1 MCCTKLLPC
10 RNFIAIK
17 TNKTVVVFLLLS
29 GGRMV
34 RTMYILLILF
44 FFFGTLELSSASAQT
59 ILVDSGHGERF
70 KIDDDGPLQLSRFAE
85 MLQATGAHVA
95 TLAAPISD
103 ASLAEADSLIISG
116 AFVPLKA
123 DEIEALVRF
132 LNRGGR
138 LAVMLHIAPPLVSLL
153 ERLKV
158 SYTNGV
164 IQERENVIDGAD
176 INFRVNRLGTHQIL
190 QGVGEFNLYGAWGL
204 MNQDETTRVIASTSP
219 MAWIDLDR
227 SKIQRKEAT
236 ASFGVTVAGD
246 VGKGGF
252 LVFGDD
258 AIFQNKFLS
267 GTNKV
272 LAANLADWLK

>member
-1 MCCTKLLPC
+1 M
-10 RNFIAIK
+10 
-17 TNKTVVVFLLLS
+17 FL
-29 GGRMV
+29 
-34 RTMYILLILF
+34 F
-44 FFFGTLELSSASAQT
+44 CGTLGLSSASAQT

-70 KIDDDGPLQLSRFAE
+70 NIDDNGPLQLSGFSE

-95 TLAAPISD
+95 TLAVPISD

-116 AFVPLKA
+116 AFAPLKA

-132 LNRGGR
+132 LHRGGR
-138 LAVMLHIAPPLVSLL
+138 LAVMLHIAPPLESLL
-153 ERLKV
+153 ERLRV

-164 IQERENVIDGAD
+164 IQERENVIDGTD

-190 QGVGEFNLYGAWGL
+190 QSVDEFNLYGAWGL
-204 MNQDETTRVIASTSP
+204 MNQDETARVIASTSP

-227 SKIQRKEAT
+227 SEIQRKEAT
-236 ASFGVTVAGD
+236 ASFGVIVAGD
-246 VGKGGF
+246 IGKGGF

-258 AIFQNKFLS
+258 AIFQNKFLN
-267 GTNKV
+267 GPNKV